1 MTNRECFE
9 KIRGIVANDAE
20 LVEFIDGQ
28 LASLDKRAAAA
39 KARQDKK
46 RAEGDEIRAKVQE
59 VLSTDNAMIVPEIV
73 AAIADENITSA
84 KVVARLK
91 QLVDAG
97 IVIKEKV
104 KFDAGEKMTYKL
116 A

>member
-20 LVEFIDGQ
+20 LVEFVDGQ

-39 KARQDKK
+39 KARQEKK
-46 RAEGDEIRAKVQE
+46 RAEGDEIRAKVQG
-59 VLSTDNAMIVPEIV
+59 VLSADTAMTVPEIV
-73 AAIADENITSA
+73 AAINEEEITNA
-84 KVVARLK
+84 KVIARLK
-91 QLVDAG
+91 QLFEAG
-97 IVIKEKV
+97 VITKEKV